1 MSYCLL
7 PSGRY
12 INQDGVTLAIDESR
26 RGFQKV
32 SFVLG
37 AGVLVTTG
45 IPGVIKTSHLSEV
58 SFLFASFVGIL
69 YLI

>member
-1 MSYCLL
+1 
-7 PSGRY
+7 
-12 INQDGVTLAIDESR
+12 
-26 RGFQKV
+26 
-32 SFVLG
+32 VLD

-58 SFLFASFVGIL
+58 SFPFVLFVGIL